1 MTKPMTV
8 AKKMFNELM
17 DFKDYV
23 PIIRALCN
31 PGLQQRHID
40 AIFMLLGANK
50 DQCNLPDMDIKQL
63 MYYNLLEKKDGLEE
77 LSEMASKEFQNQN
90 TMIKMKEDWEP
101 LAFTCKEVQGKDSY
115 ILDGEAVEQIQAA
128 LDDHIIKTQTM
139 KGSPYAKFMLDE
151 IADWEKVLN
160 DTQENLD
167 MWLKVQAVWMY
178 LEPVFSSDD
187 IINQMPVEGR
197 NFKEVNISWHNL
209 MNQIHDNPSALD
221 VIKIETLGETLR
233 LANAKLEKVQKGLN
247 EYLES
252 KRTLFPRFYFLSND
266 ELLEI
271 LSETKDPLRVQPH
284 LKKCFEGIDK
294 LKFDDE
300 KKIHGM
306 YSIEGEYVPYT
317 RVIDTVASKG
327 AVEDWLVQVEDVML
341 KSVKQVIEQSYQDY
355 LKKSRD
361 KWITLWQ
368 GQAVLGVSMMFW
380 TMQAEEAMK
389 KS

>member
-1 MTKPMTV
+1 
-8 AKKMFNELM
+8 
-17 DFKDYV
+17 
-23 PIIRALCN
+23 
-31 PGLQQRHID
+31 
-40 AIFMLLGANK
+40 
-50 DQCNLPDMDIKQL
+50 MDIKQL
-63 MYYNLLEKKDGLEE
+63 MLYNLLEKKDGLEE

-139 KGSPYAKFMLDE
+139 KGSPYAKFMLDA

-252 KRTLFPRFYFLSND
+252 KRGLFPRFYFLSND